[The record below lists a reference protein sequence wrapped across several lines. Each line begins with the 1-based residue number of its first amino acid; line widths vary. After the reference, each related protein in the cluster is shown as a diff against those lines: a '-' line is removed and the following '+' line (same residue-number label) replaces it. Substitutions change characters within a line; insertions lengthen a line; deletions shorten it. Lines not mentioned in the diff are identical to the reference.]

1 MFKSI
6 AVVDMRVK
14 AIKYDKKNIN
24 TDLIIPARYLV
35 TSEASF
41 LGQHCLEDLDPDF
54 VKKVKQNEY
63 DALVTNSNF
72 GCGSSREQAAIAIKA
87 AGINCVIA
95 PSFSRIF
102 LRNAINTGLA
112 VIKFDKI
119 ENINT
124 GDSLEIDFKEGV
136 IMNQTRSLELYFKKF
151 PPFLQMILQQGG
163 LVNYIKNYI
172 RNE

>member
-1 MFKSI
+1 MNT
-6 AVVDMRVK
+6 MRVK

-35 TSEASF
+35 TSESSF

-54 VKKVKQNEY
+54 VKKIKENDYGV
-63 DALVTNSNF
+63 LVANSNF

-102 LRNAINTGLA
+102 LRNAINTGLV
-112 VIKFDKI
+112 VITYDNI
-119 ENINT
+119 ENITT
-124 GDSLEIDFKEGV
+124 GDSLDIDLVNGV
-136 IMNQTRSLELYFKKF
+136 ITNETRSKELKFKKF
-151 PPFLQMILQQGG
+151 PPFLQDIFQIGG
-163 LVNYIKNYI
+163 LVRYIKNYI